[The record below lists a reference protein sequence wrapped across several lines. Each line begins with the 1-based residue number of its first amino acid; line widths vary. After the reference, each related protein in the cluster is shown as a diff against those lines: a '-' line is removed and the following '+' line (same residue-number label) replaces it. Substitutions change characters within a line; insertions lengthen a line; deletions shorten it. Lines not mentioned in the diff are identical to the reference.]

1 MLRFFAAGTPS
12 AAIIINSTEVNELER
27 VGKCI
32 IITGL
37 SGAGKTT
44 ALNILEDQGFFAIDN
59 LPSILLPQLMD
70 VLSRNKSAVQY
81 GVAIVIDIRGEEL
94 LGDLLSS
101 METIKKMVT
110 DVKLLFLEASDD
122 WLVRR
127 YETTRRRHPLG
138 RGVTILE
145 SVARERMK
153 LEEIKGDADIVLDTS
168 SLLLND
174 LRCRILSELH
184 MDNAPPAVIIS
195 SFGFKY
201 GAPKD
206 CDYMFDARFLPNP
219 NYVPELKNFSGKD
232 APVVE
237 YLEKIPEKK
246 IFLEKLENLLDFV
259 LIQYNSTGKKQLH
272 AAIGCTGGRHRSVA
286 ITEQIASHLEEKGH
300 KVVVNHRD
308 IDRKTE

>member
-1 MLRFFAAGTPS
+1 MGK
-12 AAIIINSTEVNELER
+12 

-32 IITGL
+32 IVTGL

-59 LPSILLPQLMD
+59 LPSILMPNLME
-70 VLSRNKSAVQY
+70 VLSRNKSAVQF

-94 LGDLLSS
+94 LEDLFSS
-101 METIKKMVT
+101 VKTIKEMVD
-110 DVKLLFLEASDD
+110 DVKILFLEASDD

-145 SVARERMK
+145 GVARERLK
-153 LEEIKGDADIVLDTS
+153 LEEIRSGADILIDTS

-174 LRCRILSELH
+174 LRCKILSELH
-184 MDNAPPAVIIS
+184 MDNDPPAIIIS

-201 GAPKD
+201 GAPRD
-206 CDYMFDARFLPNP
+206 CDYMFDVRFLPNP
-219 NYVPELKNFSGKD
+219 NYVPELKALSGKD
-232 APVVE
+232 LPVRE
-237 YLEKIPEKK
+237 YLEAIPEKQ
-246 IFLEKLENLLDFV
+246 IFLDKLEGMLDFV

-272 AAIGCTGGRHRSVA
+272 VAIGCTGGRHRSVA
-286 ITEQIASHLEEKGH
+286 ITEQISSYLAKKGH

-308 IDRKTE
+308 INTKTE

>member
-1 MLRFFAAGTPS
+1 MAGMPS
-12 AAIIINSTEVNELER
+12 VDIIINKKEVVDLER

-59 LPSILLPQLMD
+59 LPSILMPQLME
-70 VLSRNKSAVQY
+70 VLARNKSAVQY

-94 LGDLLSS
+94 LEDLLSS
-101 METIKKMVT
+101 VNTIKQMVS
-110 DVKLLFLEASDD
+110 DVKILFLEASDD

-145 SVARERMK
+145 SVARERIK
-153 LEEIKGDADIVLDTS
+153 LEEIRLGADIVLDTS

-184 MDNAPPAVIIS
+184 MDNDPPSVIIS

-206 CDYMFDARFLPNP
+206 CDYMFDVRFLPNP
-219 NYVPELKNFSGKD
+219 NYVPELKDFSGKD
-232 APVVE
+232 AAVLE
-237 YLEKIPEKK
+237 YLERIPEKQM
-246 IFLEKLENLLDFV
+246 FLDRLEALLDFV

-286 ITEQIASHLEEKGH
+286 ITEQIASHLLSKGH

-308 IDRKTE
+308 IDRKSER